1 MNHEHVYTTFVRT
14 LPDGR
19 DVVRCSCGEEK
30 TVTLAK
36 QKPAQPREAA

>member
-1 MNHEHVYTTFVRT
+1 MNHEHVYTTFVRA

-19 DVVRCSCGEEK
+19 DVIRCACGQEK

-36 QKPAQPREAA
+36 QKPAQREAA